1 MINDQLRYPK
11 CVVFG
16 IGNESRGDDAAGP
29 ILIERFKLKLEEIDL
44 KDSFTFIS
52 DFQLQIEH
60 SLDLAHQD
68 IALFIDA
75 GVPPAVLDN
84 EPFSL
89 TRIIPTNIR
98 TGLSHALSPQELMG
112 IAKDF
117 FVKNESDTKTPVA
130 LIKSSKLPEAYLLC
144 IRGYEFELG
153 SPLSSECK
161 KNIDRSF
168 EALVLWLKNM
178 LTAEPGDLH
187 CTR

>member
-1 MINDQLRYPK
+1 MIDAPLRYPK

-29 ILIERFKLKLEEIDL
+29 TLIERFKLKLEEIDL
-44 KDSFTFIS
+44 KDFFTFIS

-60 SLDLAHQD
+60 SLDLADQD

-89 TRIIPTNIR
+89 TRIMPTNNR
-98 TGLSHALSPQELMG
+98 TGMSHALSPQELLG
-112 IAKDF
+112 IAQVF
-117 FVKNESDTKTPVA
+117 FVKNESHTTTTAA
-130 LIKSSKLPEAYLLC
+130 LIKSCKLPEAYVLC
-144 IRGYEFELG
+144 VRGYEFELG
-153 SPLSSECK
+153 SPLSSECQ
-161 KNIDRSF
+161 KNMDSSF
-168 EALVLWLKNM
+168 EALLLWLNNI
-178 LTAEPGDLH
+178 LTTEPGDLN